1 MSRFY
6 NTSVEECG
14 CAPSYRVSIATPNGK
29 VDIAI
34 SEALY
39 GEINSLQREFW
50 RTERRESRHTLHI
63 EQMKD
68 YDLPHARLVKSPEQ
82 LLIERLEAEELQR
95 AIRSIP
101 AVQQRRFLL
110 RYAIDLPIK
119 RIAQIEGCSERAVK
133 YSLALARKNL
143 KEILS

>member
-1 MSRFY
+1 M
-6 NTSVEECG
+6 
-14 CAPSYRVSIATPNGK
+14 
-29 VDIAI
+29 
-34 SEALY
+34 
-39 GEINSLQREFW
+39 
-50 RTERRESRHTLHI
+50 
-63 EQMKD
+63 
-68 YDLPHARLVKSPEQ
+68 RLVKSPEQ

>member
-6 NTSVEECG
+6 DTSVAECG
-14 CAPSYRVSIATPNGK
+14 CAPSYRVSIATPHGK
-29 VDIAI
+29 VDISV
-34 SEALY
+34 SETLHE
-39 GEINSLQREFW
+39 EINALQREFW

-63 EQMKD
+63 EQMND
-68 YDLPHARLVKSPEQ
+68 CDLPHARLVKSPEQ

-101 AVQQRRFLL
+101 AIQQRRFLL
-110 RYAIDLPIK
+110 RYAIGLPIK

-133 YSLALARKNL
+133 YSLALARRNL
-143 KEILS
+143 REILS